1 MLPSSDHAP
10 CHAARPLHLP
20 PEARLGTLLWPGDQ
34 LGGSVRPV
42 CPSGHARLDAELPGG
57 GWPPG
62 SLTELRLPAPGHGEW
77 RLLAPALAHCHQDPT
92 ACIGLVDAPHP
103 PLVTALQPL
112 GLDPARLLWLSTRGP
127 NDAAW
132 AVDQLLQSPACTAVL
147 WWPPRGLPSSTL
159 RRLHLLAQRGAA
171 LLFVLQADEASAHAP
186 APGPAPLRLRCS
198 ALPHQPGWLAIELLK
213 RRGPPCPQPLRIDT
227 TAGLGAVLVHR
238 LDRPLPASLHPRPP
252 ADGRPVTAPALAV
265 PAPVAG

>member
-1 MLPSSDHAP
+1 MSLPTDHATRP
-10 CHAARPLHLP
+10 AARPLHLP

-34 LGGSVRPV
+34 LGGSVRPA

-62 SLTELRLPAPGHGEW
+62 SLTELLLPAPGHGEW
-77 RLLAPALAHCHQDPT
+77 RLLAPALAHCHHDRS

-103 PLVTALQPL
+103 PLVTALQRL

-127 NDAAW
+127 GDAAW

-147 WWPPRGLPSSTL
+147 WWPSRGLPTSTL

-171 LLFVLQADEASAHAP
+171 LLFMLQADETSARAP

-198 ALPHQPGWLAIELLK
+198 ALPRRPGWLAIELLK
-213 RRGPPCPQPLRIDT
+213 RRGPPCPLPLWLDT
-227 TAGLGAVLVHR
+227 TTGLGTVLAHR
-238 LDRPLPASLHPRPP
+238 LDRPLPASLNLRPT
-252 ADGRPVTAPALAV
+252 ADGRPAPALAV